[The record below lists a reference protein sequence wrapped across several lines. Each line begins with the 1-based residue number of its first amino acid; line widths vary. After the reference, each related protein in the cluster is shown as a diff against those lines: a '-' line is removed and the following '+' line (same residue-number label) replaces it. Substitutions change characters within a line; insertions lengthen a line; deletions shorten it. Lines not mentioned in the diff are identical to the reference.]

1 MVNVKLS
8 RQVELHSS
16 KAILEMWCLVWHDFH
31 WPTIGLDGSSPS
43 PASNIWVPAALLP
56 HLTPES
62 PLGSNSWIKP
72 DKDCCCCLVAQSC
85 LTLCDLMDCSTP
97 GFPVLHHLPE
107 LAQTYVH
114 WVSDDELVRWVMP
127 STHLI
132 LCHPLLLLPSIF
144 PNIRVFSNES
154 ALHVRWLK
162 YWSLNFSVSPSNELS
177 GLISFRI
184 DGFDLLAV

>member
-31 WPTIGLDGSSPS
+31 WPMIGLDGSSPS

-85 LTLCDLMDCSTP
+85 LTLCDPMNRSTP
-97 GFPVLHHLPE
+97 GFLVLRHLQKF
-107 LAQTYVH
+107 AQTHVH
-114 WVSDDELVRWVMP
+114 WIGDAIQP
-127 STHLI
+127 S
-132 LCHPLLLLPSIF
+132 HPLSSPS
-144 PNIRVFSNES
+144 PP
-154 ALHVRWLK
+154 ALNLSQHQGLFQW
-162 YWSLNFSVSPSNELS
+162 VSPSHQVAKVLKFQ
-177 GLISFRI
+177 LQHQSFKWIFRT
-184 DGFDLLAV
+184 DFL